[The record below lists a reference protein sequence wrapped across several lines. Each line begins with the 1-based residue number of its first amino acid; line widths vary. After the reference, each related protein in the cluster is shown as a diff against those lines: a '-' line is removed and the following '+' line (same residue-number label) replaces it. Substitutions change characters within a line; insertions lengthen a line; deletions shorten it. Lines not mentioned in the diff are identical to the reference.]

1 VVTNPSLLAAGRS
14 YERSVDP
21 GIAGPWLTQLCGSH
35 AGAMDRNQLAD
46 FLRRR
51 RTSVQPA
58 DVGLTGGPRRR
69 TPGLRREE
77 VAALAGMSTDYYVRL
92 EQARGPHPSAQLL
105 AALARAL
112 RLSDDERDHLF
123 YLAGQQPPMPHGPT
137 GHVGPALLH
146 MLDRM
151 NDIPATVLSDTG
163 EVLVQNP
170 LSVALLGNLSG
181 SQARDRNFNWRWFTD
196 PGLPARYPVE
206 DHEHHSRAHVADLR
220 ATAGRRQHDPDVV
233 DLVRALRSASP
244 EFDRLWQEH
253 VVAVRRSDTKRL
265 VHPEVGVVHVDC
277 ETLLTPAQ
285 DQKLMIFTPRP
296 GTGAAEQL
304 RLLAVIGAE
313 RLGVDQVTTS

>member
-1 VVTNPSLLAAGRS
+1 
-14 YERSVDP
+14 
-21 GIAGPWLTQLCGSH
+21 
-35 AGAMDRNQLAD
+35 MDRHQLAD

-51 RTSVQPA
+51 RISVQPA
-58 DVGLTGGPRRR
+58 DVGLTAGPRRR

-77 VAALAGMSTDYYVRL
+77 VAALAGMSTDYYIRL
-92 EQARGPHPSAQLL
+92 EQARGPHPSTQLL

-123 YLAGQQPPMPHGPT
+123 YLAGQQPPTPYRAT

-163 EVLVQNP
+163 EVLLQNP
-170 LSVALLGNLSG
+170 LSVALLGDFANRRG
-181 SQARDRNFNWRWFTD
+181 RDRNFNWAWFTGS
-196 PGLPARYPVE
+196 GLRDRYPE
-206 DHEHHSRAHVADLR
+206 QDHEHHSRAHVANLR
-220 ATAGRRQHDPDVV
+220 ATAGRRQRDPDVL
-233 DLVRALRSASP
+233 DLVRALRTASP

-253 VVAVRRSDTKRL
+253 DVAVRRSDTKRL

-277 ETLLTPAQ
+277 ETLHTATH
-285 DQKLMIFTPRP
+285 DQMLLVFTPRP
-296 GTGAAEQL
+296 GTGADEQL

-313 RLGVDQVTTS
+313 QLNVITS